1 MKNVQEDLKNLDS
14 LIEYIENDL
23 IGEHKEMKYID
34 EGIKRYAEAYH
45 EMKLKLLGIP
55 DFMCSCCKSNKAK
68 ICDKCNS
75 DMCVSASGQN

>member
-1 MKNVQEDLKNLDS
+1 MKHIQEDLKNLDS
-14 LIEYIENDL
+14 LIDHIENDL

-55 DFMCSCCKSNKAK
+55 DVSNCDTYIHNTAVQFGGKCGKCGRSEK
-68 ICDKCNS
+68 I
-75 DMCVSASGQN
+75 

>member
-45 EMKLKLLGIP
+45 EMRLKLLGRTERI
-55 DFMCSCCKSNKAK
+55 
-68 ICDKCNS
+68 
-75 DMCVSASGQN
+75 